1 MELPLQ
7 VEQYSWRVFLND
19 SSPGVKP
26 DNHPNFTVKEY
37 YLVRESGIR
46 TRVHIISKEVAKD
59 GLVFLLQV
67 SIVRD
72 FDD

>member
-1 MELPLQ
+1 MKLHLQ
-7 VEQYSWRVFLND
+7 VEQYSWRVFLNE

-67 SIVRD
+67 P
-72 FDD
+72 